1 MIDGG
6 QVFKRTAAHFGCG
19 LGGASSGLAQAG
31 YQVTGYVFPG
41 VDVADAQ
48 FDYPYE
54 HRELRNSAKGP
65 GPFGPSL
72 RAVRRELAKGYDY
85 DMVWVTVQNLADAS
99 EFVLLLQHK
108 MKGAGRPLGV
118 EPGLFHRR
126 HWVVELR
133 DTSHPEG
140 LEDAVS
146 FWRPLAE
153 LWAEPNGELRV
164 EGVPPG
170 ILRDAIVSRRYPPAF
185 LHVGGDE
192 VRVMFSSLW
201 ELTSAGE
208 SKGVG
213 LAIVDVG
220 EEFEEQSRQMF
231 AEEYAG
237 GVLEQGDQCP
247 WLSRD
252 TAAGETHPGIARTLG
267 LLARNQT
274 EPTYFEFKT
283 AE

>member
-6 QVFKRTAAHFGCG
+6 QVKRTAAHFGCG

-54 HRELRNSAKGP
+54 HRELRNSVKGP
-65 GPFGPSL
+65 QSGRFGPSL

-85 DMVWVTVQNLADAS
+85 DIVWVTVQNLADAS
-99 EFVLLLQHK
+99 EFVLHLQHK
-108 MKGAGRPLGV
+108 MKGAG
-118 EPGLFHRR
+118 
-126 HWVVELR
+126 HWVIELR
-133 DTSHPEG
+133 DPSHPDE

-146 FWRPLAE
+146 FWGPLAQ
-153 LWAEPNGELRV
+153 LWAYPNGALDVDE
-164 EGVPPG
+164 VPTG
-170 ILRDAIVSRRYPPAF
+170 MLGSSRSHPPAF
-185 LHVGGDE
+185 LHVGGGE

-201 ELTSAGE
+201 ELTSADE
-208 SKGVG
+208 SEGVA